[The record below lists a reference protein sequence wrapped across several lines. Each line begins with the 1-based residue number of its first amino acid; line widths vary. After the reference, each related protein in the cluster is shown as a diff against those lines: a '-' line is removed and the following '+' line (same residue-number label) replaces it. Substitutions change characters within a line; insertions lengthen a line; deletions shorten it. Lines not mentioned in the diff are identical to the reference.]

1 MTFTDDEAPT
11 GAVGNLLLTPSGV
24 YAQYL
29 LSGMPFIFARRDVQN
44 QVADVHADLLRA
56 LPSGALLEGLTA
68 PVAMR
73 NVTRRM
79 IFAHPD
85 LHPDNAVA
93 GQPLPPGTQDWV
105 EHCRLWTPALQRRG
119 HRRRAFWLSLPLDY
133 GERGATSGGAWQR
146 RLESIRGRDNDTER
160 SLAHY
165 RDVAA
170 AMVAKFP
177 TAVFAKPASVEQVWW
192 HWNYVASRHAWQHP
206 LPSTGHDPHARL
218 PESAFS
224 PVWKDQAAAQLR
236 GRRWFAARTDAD
248 IFLRTFRSP
257 ADGVADSYQAIVGLE
272 KWPDTGIRWPE
283 STIFKVLDDLTTPT
297 ATLDWAIHFTFD
309 TAEIAVDVAHN
320 TIVNIKDQARQL
332 GRHAD
337 SDDELLRKLV
347 SGRQLAS
354 ALKQGSAER
363 GVNAAVLV
371 TAAAADPDTV
381 NSAIKTVI
389 SRYNSQKLHVT
400 RRRGSQDT
408 LWRGLHPGTET
419 AAALHEIRNP
429 STVNAFAKFVP
440 LLSTSL
446 GNNVG
451 VPLGETI
458 TSPGMR
464 QIVLNDLIG
473 APGRDNPANI
483 VIGGSPGRGKS
494 QCSKN
499 LLRCWL
505 AMGAGVWLFDPTD
518 AREHERAL
526 TTFDDARKEVID
538 ARRPRFSLDG
548 LRIFAFDEA
557 AERTVDHLLPQMGFA
572 PFSQQASR
580 LKALLAPDSRAAH
593 GIGSS
598 NQLISFLRHPR
609 PDRVPVDDDLLI
621 ALEGLRAE
629 RLLVP
634 MFDEAL
640 PVPDLS
646 KQLVIWNF
654 GGLRLPTVSDEY
666 AAHLHRQSTPSQR
679 AAQALYGMA
688 ADLAQ
693 SLFFSRP
700 AQPDILWVEE
710 CAAWTHSPGGQRC
723 ANTIIRQG
731 RKAWTLFGGVS
742 QAPRTDFGVLEDQFI
757 EQRILLGFRD
767 AAIAEDTLLWCGRDL
782 ERHPK
787 LLADYVTNTSPAH
800 VAHYGDDSI
809 DSRHGKVVAGRE
821 GEAWVLD
828 EFGGFGKVRLFSAPT
843 AELAELYDTNPQRER
858 LRSRRARAT

>member
-1 MTFTDDEAPT
+1 MIFTGDEAPK
-11 GAVGNLLLTPSGV
+11 GAIGNLLFTSNGV
-24 YAQYL
+24 YAEYL
-29 LSGMPFIFARRDVQN
+29 VSGMPFIFQRKEVQN

-56 LPSGALLEGLTA
+56 LPSGVLWEGLSA
-68 PVAMR
+68 PVAIR
-73 NVTRRM
+73 NITRRM

-85 LHPDNAVA
+85 LHPDNVI
-93 GQPLPPGTQDWV
+93 PGEPMPDTALDWV
-105 EHCRLWTPALQRRG
+105 EHCRLWTPTLQRRG
-119 HRRRAFWLSLPLDY
+119 HRRRVFFLSLPLDY
-133 GERGATSGGAWQR
+133 GQAGTTAGGAWQR
-146 RLESIRGRDNDTER
+146 RLDSILGRDKDSDL

-165 RDVAA
+165 RELAA
-170 AMVAKFP
+170 AMVAKLP
-177 TAVFAKPASVEQVWW
+177 AAVFAKPASVEQLWW
-192 HWNYVASRHAWQHP
+192 HWNYVASRHTWQQP
-206 LPSTGHDPHARL
+206 LPTTPYDPRARL
-218 PESAFS
+218 PESAFT
-224 PVWKDQAAAQLR
+224 PVWKDQAAATLR
-236 GRRWFAARTDAD
+236 GRRWFASRNEAD
-248 IFLRTFRSP
+248 IFVRTCRNRE
-257 ADGVADSYQAIVGLE
+257 DGIADSYQAIAGLE

-283 STIFKVLDDLTTPT
+283 STIFKVLDDMTTPT
-297 ATLDWAIHFTFD
+297 TTLDWAIHLTFD
-309 TAEIAVDVAHN
+309 TAEVAVDVAHN

-363 GVNAAVLV
+363 GVNAAVLI
-371 TAAAADPDTV
+371 TAAAADAETA
-381 NSAIKTVI
+381 NSAIKKVI
-389 SRYNSQKLHVT
+389 SRYNTQKLQLK

-408 LWRGLHPGTET
+408 LWRGLNAGTE
-419 AAALHEIRNP
+419 ASACLHEIRNP

-473 APGRDNPANI
+473 APGRDNPGNI
-483 VIGGSPGRGKS
+483 VLGGSPGRGKS
-494 QCSKN
+494 QGSKN
-499 LLRCWL
+499 LIASWL
-505 AMGAGVWLFDPTD
+505 AMRVGLWLFDPTD

-526 TTFDDARKEVID
+526 STFDESRKEIID
-538 ARRPRFSLDG
+538 PRRPKFSLDG
-548 LRIFAFDEA
+548 LRIFPFDEA
-557 AERTVDHLLPQMGFA
+557 AERTIDHLLPQMGFA

-580 LKALLAPDSRAAH
+580 LKALLSTESRHTH

-598 NQLISFLRHPR
+598 NQLIRFLRERR
-609 PDRVPVDDDLLI
+609 PDRVAIDDDLLI

-629 RLLVP
+629 RLLAP
-634 MFDEAL
+634 MFDESL

-654 GGLRLPTVSDEY
+654 GGLKLPTVTEEY
-666 AAHLHRQSTPSQR
+666 TAHLHHQSTPSQR

-700 AQPDILWVEE
+700 NQPDILWVEE

-723 ANTIIRQG
+723 ANTFITQG
-731 RKAWTLFGGVS
+731 RKAWTLWGAVS
-742 QAPRTDFGVLEDQFI
+742 QAPRNDFGVLKDQFI
-757 EQRILLGFRD
+757 EQRILFGFKE
-767 AAIAEDTLLWCGRDL
+767 AAAAEDALLWCGRDL

-787 LLADYVTNTSPAH
+787 LLADYVTNTSPAQ
-800 VAHYGDDSI
+800 VANYGDDSI
-809 DSRHGKVVAGRE
+809 DSRHGKVIPGRE

-828 EFGGFGKVRLFSAPT
+828 EFGGFGKVHLYAAPT
-843 AELAELYDTNPQRER
+843 AQLAELYDTNPLRER
-858 LRSRRARAT
+858 QRARKAAR